1 MTLTSLLMLLPVFQG
16 VSPLIKMGVS
26 TLAPDI
32 DKAPSSEQLVMTL
45 DMLAKAD
52 GMELQEFVSSGRATT
67 VIQSRLLNR
76 PVPDKGAKAPRLVA
90 IDTDGV
96 RSYKVIP

>member
-1 MTLTSLLMLLPVFQG
+1 MQLTSLLMLMPVFRDL
-16 VSPLIKMGVS
+16 SPLIKMGVS

-52 GMELQEFVSSGRATT
+52 GMELQEFVSSGRATA
-67 VIQSRLLNR
+67 VIQSKLLNR
-76 PVPDKGAKAPRLVA
+76 PTPAKGGKTPRLVA
-90 IDTDGV
+90 IDNNGV
-96 RSYKVIP
+96 RTYKVIE